1 MMRIHIKIFFI
12 AAAIAAAASSCKEKE
27 AAPTALQAPSPEI
40 AVLGIDSVTLLWE
53 TVENAE
59 SYQIQLNGSEV
70 FAQAKGVCAV
80 IGNLSSGTEYSVRMK
95 SVAPSVDKR
104 WLDSDFGPVL
114 TFVTKGK
121 TVLEA
126 PDVKVSELSPAS
138 FSLAWAPVKK
148 ADGYVY
154 ALNGGAEQRTT
165 STALSFDGLIF
176 DTEYIFKVK
185 AVPGE
190 ESMDVA
196 VESAWTE
203 IKVRTLDRYHLAAPV
218 LQLSDVGT
226 NGFTVR
232 WNAVE
237 NAALYQY
244 SVNNS
249 TALSLTETF
258 INLTQL
264 TAATEYTVAVRAVP
278 SNNDEGVF
286 VPGEW
291 AQIKAVTN
299 DLIVLDAPV
308 LKTENVLAGQ
318 FTVKWDEVE
327 HAGLYMVSLDG
338 GEFKSVETNTVTF
351 TNLSAV
357 TTYKVRVKA
366 VPVQSQTST
375 YKESPLSE
383 ISVTTKQGESP
394 DDKGGDL
401 SDFEEGSIF

>member
-1 MMRIHIKIFFI
+1 MMRIHIKMFFI
-12 AAAIAAAASSCKEKE
+12 AAAIAAAASSCKEKGVT
-27 AAPTALQAPSPEI
+27 PTALQAPSPEI

-59 SYQIQLNGSEV
+59 SYQIQLNGS
-70 FAQAKGVCAV
+70 ATLTQAKGVCAV

-95 SVAPSVDKR
+95 SVAPSADKR
-104 WLDSDFGPVL
+104 LLDSDFGPAL

-121 TVLEA
+121 TVLGVPE
-126 PDVKVSELSPAS
+126 VKVSEIAPAS
-138 FSLAWAPVKK
+138 FTLAWTPVKK
-148 ADGYVY
+148 AGGYVY
-154 ALNGGAEQRTT
+154 ALNGGTEQRTT
-165 STALSFDGLIF
+165 STELSFDGLTF
-176 DTEYIFKVK
+176 DTEYLFKVK
-185 AVPGE
+185 AVPDE

-196 VESAWTE
+196 VESDWAE
-203 IKVRTLDRYHLAAPV
+203 IKIRTLDRYHLATPA

-237 NAALYQY
+237 NAASYQY
-244 SVNNS
+244 SVNDS
-249 TALSLTETF
+249 PALSLTETY
-258 INLTQL
+258 ITLTQL
-264 TAATEYTVAVRAVP
+264 TASTEYTVTVRAIP
-278 SNNDEGVF
+278 AQWDETVF

-299 DLIVLDAPV
+299 DLIVLQAPV
-308 LKTENVLAGQ
+308 LKTENILADQ
-318 FTVKWDEVE
+318 FTVKWNEVE
-327 HAGLYMVSLDG
+327 HAGLYMVSLDE
-338 GEFKSVETNTVTF
+338 GEFKSVETNAVTF
-351 TNLSAV
+351 TNLSTV